1 MKKGYLISALVGA
14 AVGLVGN
21 TLVIRHIMRTDSPLM
36 RFVDEGF
43 DSEVSQ
49 VLDKFVEKW
58 ERETLEN
65 VKEKHGIDISDCL
78 PSINKEDLK
87 DECKTATENGIRHV
101 LDPLKRVKDA
111 ITKRFKKSKKTEKK
125 PAVIV
130 PPEENDIP
138 ETTVTETKEEEPKNE
153 AYEKY
158 MRTVKLYS
166 DDECNTILE
175 DPNTPTYEIRKDE
188 FGDNKTGIAITWYLW
203 DDGVLADELDE
214 IVDEEEAVDKL
225 GECWRGLIGNRECIH
240 VRNPFWRSDYCVE
253 REHENYYDYHDKPDE
268 EVNDE

>member
-21 TLVIRHIMRTDSPLM
+21 SLVIRHIMRTDDVRKRIFDEM
-36 RFVDEGF
+36 FDEAVDNLL
-43 DSEVSQ
+43 S
-49 VLDKFVEKW
+49 KFVEEW
-58 ERETLEN
+58 EHETLES

-78 PSINKEDLK
+78 PSINKEDVK
-87 DECKTATENGIRHV
+87 DECKTVTEDGICHI
-101 LDPLKRVKDA
+101 LDPLKRAKDA
-111 ITKRFKKSKKTEKK
+111 ITKRFMKSKKTEKE

-138 ETTVTETKEEEPKNE
+138 ETTATETKEEELKNE

-158 MRTVKLYS
+158 MHTVKLYNN
-166 DDECNTILE
+166 DECNAILE
-175 DPNTPTYEIRKDE
+175 DPNTPPYEIRKDE

-214 IVDEEEAVDKL
+214 IVDEEEAIDKL
-225 GECWRGLIGNRECIH
+225 GECWRGLIGNRECIY

-268 EVNDE
+268 EVSDE